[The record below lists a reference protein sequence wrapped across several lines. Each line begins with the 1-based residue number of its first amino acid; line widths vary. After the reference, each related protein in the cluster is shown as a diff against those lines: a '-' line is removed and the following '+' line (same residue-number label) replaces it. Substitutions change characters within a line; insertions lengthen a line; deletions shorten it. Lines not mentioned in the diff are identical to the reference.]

1 MIIFV
6 EHSLYKMSIFRFLFW
21 HAFYSLRQKLW
32 PFMLS
37 KKREKSLGLLTF
49 YSLCIDGMIKKWFI
63 IAWWQ
68 EKGTKMRYFDR
79 QVSNFDIYQLGIL
92 SSVNIFFKLTYPL
105 AQFMPQIYAE
115 FFSNLILWQLISL
128 HSFDLKRPTVPLLK
142 YLNLLNIH

>member
-1 MIIFV
+1 
-6 EHSLYKMSIFRFLFW
+6 MSIFRFLFW

-79 QVSNFDIYQLGIL
+79 QVSNFDIYQLGIFIICKHLFQTNL
-92 SSVNIFFKLTYPL
+92 SFGSIHATNVCRILFKPHTLTTHIFALFWSKETHSTS
-105 AQFMPQIYAE
+105 FE
-115 FFSNLILWQLISL
+115 ISKP
-128 HSFDLKRPTVPLLK
+128 S
-142 YLNLLNIH
+142 